1 MSENDSETNN
11 QSINSDLDD
20 TEKIQTN
27 NDPKIIDQSQDLNQY
42 PKWINNKGEEVKQV
56 FGFNENAELVNARVA
71 MIGFLMLILTELAFG
86 GEPAT
91 LKIFGISQKSNL
103 YIIFIPLTHLL
114 FKSYEIK
121 IINWCLICICLGDY
135 LGNNWFTY

>member
-1 MSENDSETNN
+1 MSEIDSKVNN

-20 TEKIQTN
+20 TETIEPK
-27 NDPKIIDQSQDLNQY
+27 NDPKPIDQSQNLNSY

-91 LKIFGISQKSNL
+91 LKIFGIN
-103 YIIFIPLTHLL
+103 
-114 FKSYEIK
+114 
-121 IINWCLICICLGDY
+121 
-135 LGNNWFTY
+135 

>member
-1 MSENDSETNN
+1 MPETDEEVKH
-11 QSINSDLDD
+11 QTVDLELDD
-20 TEKIQTN
+20 TKTIEMKKS
-27 NDPKIIDQSQDLNQY
+27 PGGIDQSQSLNSY

-91 LKIFGISQKSNL
+91 LKIFGIS
-103 YIIFIPLTHLL
+103 
-114 FKSYEIK
+114 
-121 IINWCLICICLGDY
+121 
-135 LGNNWFTY
+135 

>member
-1 MSENDSETNN
+1 MSENGSKINN
-11 QSINSDLDD
+11 QSFNSDLDEAE
-20 TEKIQTN
+20 TIEPK
-27 NDPKIIDQSQDLNQY
+27 NDPKLIDQSQNLNSY

-91 LKIFGISQKSNL
+91 LKIFGI
-103 YIIFIPLTHLL
+103 I
-114 FKSYEIK
+114 
-121 IINWCLICICLGDY
+121 
-135 LGNNWFTY
+135 

>member
-1 MSENDSETNN
+1 MSDNDSEINN
-11 QSINSDLDD
+11 KSINSDCDE
-20 TEKIQTN
+20 TETIQTK
-27 NDPKIIDQSQDLNQY
+27 NDPKLIDQSQNPDLY

-91 LKIFGISQKSNL
+91 LKIFGIS
-103 YIIFIPLTHLL
+103 
-114 FKSYEIK
+114 
-121 IINWCLICICLGDY
+121 
-135 LGNNWFTY
+135 

>member
-1 MSENDSETNN
+1 MNENDSEINN
-11 QSINSDLDD
+11 QSINSDLDNA
-20 TEKIQTN
+20 EKIEPK
-27 NDPKIIDQSQDLNQY
+27 NDPKIIDQSQNLNSY

-91 LKIFGISQKSNL
+91 LKIFGIS
-103 YIIFIPLTHLL
+103 
-114 FKSYEIK
+114 
-121 IINWCLICICLGDY
+121 
-135 LGNNWFTY
+135 

>member
-1 MSENDSETNN
+1 MTENNSEVNN
-11 QSINSDLDD
+11 QSIISDPDD
-20 TEKIQTN
+20 TETIK
-27 NDPKIIDQSQDLNQY
+27 PKNEPKLIDQTQNLNSY

-91 LKIFGISQKSNL
+91 LKIFGIS
-103 YIIFIPLTHLL
+103 
-114 FKSYEIK
+114 
-121 IINWCLICICLGDY
+121 
-135 LGNNWFTY
+135 

>member
-1 MSENDSETNN
+1 MSENDLEENN
-11 QSINSDLDD
+11 QSINSDPNDA
-20 TEKIQTN
+20 KNIKPK
-27 NDPKIIDQSQDLNQY
+27 NDPELIDQTKSISSY

-91 LKIFGISQKSNL
+91 LKIFGIS
-103 YIIFIPLTHLL
+103 
-114 FKSYEIK
+114 
-121 IINWCLICICLGDY
+121 
-135 LGNNWFTY
+135 